1 MSHAPAATVAN
12 VGLGLAKPLGGP
24 FRLDIPRV
32 FCKNAAVCRQ
42 SIPANQ
48 FHYAPS
54 FFGESLCLGCY
65 GSLCRALDIVECAD
79 ECPACYQPM
88 TLGVKAGSCTHRV
101 CPWCAHF
108 ILFGEPRPT
117 YESFGTSHNPR
128 DPCLHGDDRGRVH
141 IHDDG
146 RTTYEFLSGS
156 FIMRP
161 EDDGPVKQP
170 DVDSEDENSDDSES
184 YFTYTGCPICARMQ
198 AARPCDLD

>member
-12 VGLGLAKPLGGP
+12 VGLGLATPLGGP
-24 FRLDIPRV
+24 FRLDIPRI

-54 FFGESLCLGCY
+54 FSGESLCLGCY

-117 YESFGTSHNPR
+117 YESQA
-128 DPCLHGDDRGRVH
+128 
-141 IHDDG
+141 
-146 RTTYEFLSGS
+146 TTPATLAYMATIVATCISTTMDVRHMS
-156 FIMRP
+156 F
-161 EDDGPVKQP
+161 
-170 DVDSEDENSDDSES
+170 
-184 YFTYTGCPICARMQ
+184 
-198 AARPCDLD
+198 